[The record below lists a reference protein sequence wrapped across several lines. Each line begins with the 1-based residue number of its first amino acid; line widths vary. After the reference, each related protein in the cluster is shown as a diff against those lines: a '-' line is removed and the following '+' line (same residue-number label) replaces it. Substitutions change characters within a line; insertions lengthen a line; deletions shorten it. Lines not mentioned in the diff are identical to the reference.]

1 MVRINLLPIR
11 DLLRKKELKQ
21 FGLFAGATLLGVA
34 VVMVLTYFY
43 FSMTISSLQKLESER
58 QTRLSK
64 LKQENKE
71 IEDLKNKITSLQ
83 KQVDTIE
90 RLTKTRDTPAPFMAA
105 LSLATPDEVWLSTI
119 TKGGKGFSLDGTGV
133 DNTAVVNFVSRLQK
147 IRQSFT
153 IRQPYI
159 NPSDPKDLSFFGEI
173 NLVQVLA
180 GSGAGGLG
188 TVTFKIVGNVR

>member
-21 FGLFAGATLLGVA
+21 FGLFAGAVLLGVFGLM
-34 VVMVLTYFY
+34 VVTYLY
-43 FSMTISSLQKLESER
+43 FSMTIGGLQKQQSSLQ
-58 QTRLSK
+58 TRLNK

-71 IEDLKNKITSLQ
+71 IEDLKNKITGLQ

-90 RLTKTRDTPAPFMAA
+90 KLTKTRDTPAPFLAA
-105 LSLATPDEVWLSTI
+105 LSLATPDEVWLSGI
-119 TKGGKGFSLDGTGV
+119 QKGGKTFSLDGTGV

-153 IRQPYI
+153 VRRPFI
-159 NPSDPKDLSFFGEI
+159 NPSDPKDTSFFGEI
-173 NLVQVLA
+173 NLVQVVA
-180 GSGAGGLG
+180 GTGAAGLG
-188 TVTFKIVGNVR
+188 TVSFKIVGNLK

>member
-21 FGLFAGATLLGVA
+21 FGLFAGATVVA
-34 VVMVLTYFY
+34 VIGLMFATYLY
-43 FSMTISSLQKLESER
+43 FSWTISSLQQEQSRL
-58 QTRLSK
+58 QTRLNK

-90 RLTKTRDTPAPFMAA
+90 KLTKTRDTPAPFLAA
-105 LSLATPDEVWLSTI
+105 LSLATPDEVWLSGI
-119 TKGGKGFSLDGTGV
+119 TKGGRGFSLDGTGV

-147 IRQSFT
+147 VKQGFT
-153 IRQPYI
+153 VRQPFI
-159 NPSDPKDLSFFGEI
+159 NPADPKDKSFFGEI
-173 NLVQVLA
+173 NLVQVVA
-180 GSGAGGLG
+180 GSGSAGLG
-188 TVTFKIVGNVR
+188 TVSFKIVGTLR

>member
-21 FGLFAGATLLGVA
+21 FGLFAGAVLLGVFGLM
-34 VVMVLTYFY
+34 VVTYLY
-43 FSMTISSLQKLESER
+43 FSMTIGGLQKQQSSLQA
-58 QTRLSK
+58 RLNK

-71 IEDLKNKITSLQ
+71 IEDLKNKITGLQ

-90 RLTKTRDTPAPFMAA
+90 KLTKTRDTPAPFLAA
-105 LSLATPDEVWLSTI
+105 LSLATPDEVWLSGI
-119 TKGGKGFSLDGTGV
+119 QKGGKTFSLDGTGV

-153 IRQPYI
+153 VRRPFI
-159 NPSDPKDLSFFGEI
+159 NPSDPKDTSFFGEI
-173 NLVQVLA
+173 NLVQVVA
-180 GSGAGGLG
+180 GTGAAGLG
-188 TVTFKIVGNVR
+188 TVSFKIVGNLK

>member
-173 NLVQVLA
+173 NLVQVVA
-180 GSGAGGLG
+180 GSGTGGLG